1 MPGKLV
7 QCALALFLPLALCA
21 CPLEEKAGVRDD
33 IALAEAAM
41 EEQDTGDAEMYFLRY
56 LRKNPNGD
64 RRWDVWQNL
73 LSIALDIG
81 QDKAVAKDY
90 LEIMLTEFSADAGRK
105 RDISLQLARL
115 CGEMRFFSRSE
126 ALWEALAAD
135 PGLGVEEKALAYKEM
150 AYGFLRR
157 LEFSPAAEVLE
168 HCLRLKAGAD
178 RTADCYYVL
187 AQTQVLLEDPGAAEV
202 ALQNMLKLDGLS
214 EDRRTAGIFMLSEVV
229 EQQNRPDE
237 ARRLLESI
245 MRAYPNSKVIEI
257 RLGSLA
263 KQQKTL
269 RQEPAP
275 GTQRAG
281 KRNRAD

>member
-1 MPGKLV
+1 MPGKRV
-7 QCALALFLPLALCA
+7 CAKCALLFLLLGLCA
-21 CPLEEKAGVRDD
+21 CPLEENGKARDD
-33 IALAEAAM
+33 MDLAEAAM

-73 LSIALDIG
+73 LSIALDIR
-81 QDKAVAKDY
+81 QDKAIAKDY
-90 LEIMLTEFSADAGRK
+90 LEIMLEEFAADAGRK
-105 RDISLQLARL
+105 REISLQLALL
-115 CGEMRFFSRSE
+115 CGEMRFFSRAE

-135 PGLGVEEKALAYKEM
+135 PGLGVEEKALAYREM

-157 LEFSPAAEVLE
+157 LEFRPAAEVLE
-168 HCLRLKAGAD
+168 HCLQLKAGAD
-178 RTADCYYVL
+178 RTADCYYAL
-187 AQTQVLLEDPGAAEV
+187 AQTQTLLEDPAAAEA
-202 ALQNMLKLDGLS
+202 ALQNMLTLEGLS

-229 EQQNRPDE
+229 EQQNRPAE

-263 KQQKTL
+263 KQKPQP
-269 RQEPAP
+269 PAP
-275 GTQRAG
+275 ARARTG
-281 KRNRAD
+281 GAAGRRSE